1 MNNANKCHWVMDI
14 ETMSDCFLSVF
25 KHYKTEE
32 THIFV
37 IGKLKN
43 DLAKLLD
50 FLQTNIT
57 EKQWHISFNG
67 LSFDAQIIQYL
78 LNNKKLFTK
87 LTGEQIAVKLYR
99 EAQETITRSNN
110 KEFPKFREKDL
121 YIRQIDVF
129 KLNHW
134 DSAAKS
140 ASLKWIQ
147 CSMDWHNVKDMPLHH
162 TESIDTQEKLDD
174 LIFYCM
180 NDVDSTKAIMQ
191 HNAKD
196 IKLRGTLTDTYKIN
210 LYSASEPRISKEL
223 FLHFMSQRLGI
234 SKYDL
239 RQMRTLRDF
248 IYVKDILLP
257 YLQFDVQEFKDL
269 HQKFQNLVIDA
280 NKTKG
285 AFAYSVNYRG
295 VQTDFGLGG
304 VHGAKSGIHKSDEF
318 MTIMTSD
325 IVSYYPNLAI
335 KNKWSPAHL
344 PKNDFC
350 EQYEWFFNERMK
362 IPKKDPRNYT
372 YKIVLNSSY
381 GLSNDK
387 NSFLYDPEYTMRV
400 TINGQLSL
408 MMLYTSLT
416 ERIPGCIPLMQNTD
430 GIEMMIPRKYKKLYL
445 EICKDWEAITKLSLE
460 HDEYQKL
467 IVPDCN
473 NYIAVFS
480 YKEISKEDFDKF
492 KIEYPDNLF
501 KEETDKFYMAKT
513 KCKGRFEFKDRA
525 LHKNKSFD
533 VISKALYY
541 YFVHGIE
548 PEEYVKQ
555 DTNIFD
561 FCGMVKAE
569 GNWKFEYTQVV
580 HQKVIR
586 EALQKT
592 LRYYISTE
600 GGKTVKHNI
609 YDGRDIQVEAGPW
622 LQTVFNQYVDKPFE
636 EYNINYAYYLNR
648 IKKEIYALEPT
659 QLNLEF

>member
-1 MNNANKCHWVMDI
+1 MTHWVMDI
-14 ETMSDCFLSVF
+14 ETMSDCFLVVF

-43 DLAKLLD
+43 DLVELLD

-57 EKQWHISFNG
+57 KKQWHISFNG

-78 LNNKKLFTK
+78 LNNKKFFTK
-87 LTGEQIAVKLYR
+87 LTGEQIAVKLYN

-121 YIRQIDVF
+121 AIRQIDVF

-174 LIFYCM
+174 LILYCT
-180 NDVDSTKAIMQ
+180 NDVNSTKAIMQ
-191 HNAKD
+191 RSAKD

-223 FLHFMSQRLGI
+223 FLHFMSQRLGV

-239 RQMRTLRDF
+239 RQMRTIREF
-248 IYVKDILLP
+248 IHVKDILLP
-257 YLQFDVQEFKDL
+257 YLHFDVQEFKDL
-269 HQKFQNLVIDA
+269 YQKFQNLVIDA

-304 VHGAKSGIHKSDEF
+304 VHGAKSGIHESDEF

-344 PKNDFC
+344 PKEDFC

-387 NSFLYDPEYTMRV
+387 NSFLYDPEYTMRI

-408 MMLYTSLT
+408 MMLYTMLA

-430 GIEMMIPRKYKKLYL
+430 GIEMMIPRKYKELYL
-445 EICKDWEAITKLSLE
+445 EICKEWETITKLSLE

-467 IVPDCN
+467 IVPDVN
-473 NYIAVFS
+473 NYIAVFC

-492 KIEYPDNLF
+492 KIDYPENLF
-501 KEETDKFYMAKT
+501 KEKDNKFYMAKT

-533 VISKALYY
+533 VVSKALYY

-548 PEEYVKQ
+548 PEKYVKQ

-569 GNWKFEYTQVV
+569 GNWKFEYTQVINR
-580 HQKVIR
+580 KVIR

-609 YDGRDIQVEAGPW
+609 YDGRDIQIEAGPW
-622 LQTVFNQYVDKPFE
+622 LQTVFNQYVDKPFA

-648 IKKEIYALEPT
+648 IKKEIYSLEPT